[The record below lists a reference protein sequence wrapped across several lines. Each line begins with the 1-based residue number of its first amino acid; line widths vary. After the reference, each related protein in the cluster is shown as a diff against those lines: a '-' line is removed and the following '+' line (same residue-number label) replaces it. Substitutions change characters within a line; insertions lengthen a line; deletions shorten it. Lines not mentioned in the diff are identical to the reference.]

1 MAGENAAIWQV
12 QSGAVNGTETTA
24 TSTNTVLFNESPIT
38 ASGSFIFQTDID
50 FRRAVPENEGVN
62 VDNNE
67 LQDMGI
73 EGLDI
78 QITGR
83 IRNADNNVSTNSIN
97 KLIKWLKNGNTTTS
111 YTKGRYGLRLDDL
124 PQFSVDPTSTYGYHI
139 RSIRFVR
146 DGENKDQV
154 GIILSLALG
163 GDLANAI

>member
-1 MAGENAAIWQV
+1 MAENAAIWQV
-12 QSGAVNGTETTA
+12 QSGAVNGTQTTA

-38 ASGSFIFQTDID
+38 VDGSFIFQTDID

-83 IRNADNNVSTNSIN
+83 IRNADNDVSTNSIN
-97 KLIKWLKNGNTTTS
+97 KLIKWLKNGNTTTG
-111 YTKGRYGLRLDDL
+111 YTKGRYGLKLDDL
-124 PQFSVDPTSTYGYHI
+124 PQFNVDPTSTYGYHI
-139 RSIRFVR
+139 RSVRFVR

-163 GDLANAI
+163 GDLASAI